1 MRTLLYSN
9 NKRGISTIIAYVLL
23 ISITLSLSVMVFNW
37 LKLYTNPDEISEC
50 PDGVSISITNYNC
63 QESTNNFLYTLK
75 NTGRFT
81 IKSVQTKINNQ
92 TNATFGMY
100 DRSVY
105 YTKKSDDLLLDLTF
119 DDKYIVGGEDYG
131 TSWIMDG
138 KIGGARSFDGEANY
152 IDLGNN
158 IFDLENQLTISSW
171 VKINSDFVSESPIF
185 RKDGVLQLGFLNRT
199 TIRNLIGTTGTTG
212 WTIANDIYYEF
223 DLDKWYLL
231 TMSWDGSIMNTYVN
245 DEPKGSAPITG
256 QLVSNSLNSVI
267 GANSNLL
274 NSLDFNGTL
283 DEIKIYN
290 RALSSEEV
298 ENLYKYNAIRYI
310 SDKQLLDIKPGDEYM
325 VNGNY
330 TDSDKITLIQAQP
343 IVIDKKDIIY
353 CKPVIQ
359 KVTNCN

>member
-1 MRTLLYSN
+1 
-9 NKRGISTIIAYVLL
+9 
-23 ISITLSLSVMVFNW
+23 
-37 LKLYTNPDEISEC
+37 
-50 PDGVSISITNYNC
+50 
-63 QESTNNFLYTLK
+63 
-75 NTGRFT
+75 
-81 IKSVQTKINNQ
+81 
-92 TNATFGMY
+92 
-100 DRSVY
+100 
-105 YTKKSDDLLLDLTF
+105 
-119 DDKYIVGGEDYG
+119 
-131 TSWIMDG
+131 
-138 KIGGARSFDGEANY
+138 
-152 IDLGNN
+152 
-158 IFDLENQLTISSW
+158 
-171 VKINSDFVSESPIF
+171 
-185 RKDGVLQLGFLNRT
+185 
-199 TIRNLIGTTGTTG
+199 
-212 WTIANDIYYEF
+212 
-223 DLDKWYLL
+223 
-231 TMSWDGSIMNTYVN
+231 MSWDGSIMNTYVN